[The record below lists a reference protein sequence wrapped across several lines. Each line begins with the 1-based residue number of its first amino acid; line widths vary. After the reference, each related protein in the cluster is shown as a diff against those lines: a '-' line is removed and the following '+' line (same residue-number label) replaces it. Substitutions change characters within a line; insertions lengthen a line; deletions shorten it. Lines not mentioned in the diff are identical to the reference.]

1 MRPTILKRVGQ
12 LLLALLALT
21 ARCALAEGPEAV
33 CDGAALEVSVTVAN
47 HWESDGR
54 FFYQYDVTAENRT
67 EQPVADW
74 SARIPSDAC
83 EVTQCWN
90 CDARFSDGAIA
101 VEPLG
106 YARRAEPGQA
116 VTGIG
121 MIVAYPAAQALPGA
135 AAEGDA
141 LLPPAQ
147 PEEGAA
153 AEGDALLPP
162 AQPEEGAAAEGDA
175 LLPSAQPEEDE
186 AAAVV
191 APAGRLFVSGGR
203 LVNAE
208 GQPVALRGV
217 STHGIG
223 WFPEYVNAD
232 AFRTLRDDYGV
243 NAIRIALYTEE
254 SGGYCTGGDR
264 QQLSRL
270 VAEGVACATELGMYA
285 IIDWHTLSDGDPN
298 RHADEA
304 EAFWREMAQA
314 YAGQDNV
321 LYEICNEPNGGTT
334 WASVRAYAQRIIPVI
349 REYDGDAVILVGTPN
364 WCQQLD
370 GPVGSPVDDD
380 NVMYTL
386 HFYATTHGQ
395 ALRDELERALDQG
408 LPVFISE
415 CSICEA
421 SGNGRVDYASADAWM
436 ALIRRRGLS
445 YVAWNLSNK
454 DEAAALIRSDC
465 EKRSGWTEAELSETG
480 KWFLLSGWAAGGE

>member
-1 MRPTILKRVGQ
+1 M
-12 LLLALLALT
+12 
-21 ARCALAEGPEAV
+21 
-33 CDGAALEVSVTVAN
+33 
-47 HWESDGR
+47 
-54 FFYQYDVTAENRT
+54 
-67 EQPVADW
+67 
-74 SARIPSDAC
+74 
-83 EVTQCWN
+83 
-90 CDARFSDGAIA
+90 
-101 VEPLG
+101 
-106 YARRAEPGQA
+106 
-116 VTGIG
+116 
-121 MIVAYPAAQALPGA
+121 
-135 AAEGDA
+135 
-141 LLPPAQ
+141 
-147 PEEGAA
+147 
-153 AEGDALLPP
+153 
-162 AQPEEGAAAEGDA
+162 
-175 LLPSAQPEEDE
+175 
-186 AAAVV
+186 
-191 APAGRLFVSGGR
+191 
-203 LVNAE
+203 VNAE

-386 HFYATTHGQ
+386 HFYAATHGQ

-480 KWFLLSGWAAGGE
+480 KWFLLSGRAAGGE

>member
-1 MRPTILKRVGQ
+1 MRPAFLKRVGQ
-12 LLLALLALT
+12 LLLALIALT
-21 ARCALAEGPEAV
+21 ARCALAEGPVAV
-33 CDGAALEVSVTVAN
+33 CDGDALEVSVSVVS

-90 CDARFSDGAIA
+90 CEARYADGAIA

-121 MIVAYPAAQALPGA
+121 MIVAYPVAQA
-135 AAEGDA
+135 E
-141 LLPPAQ
+141 AQ
-147 PEEGAA
+147 P
-153 AEGDALLPP
+153 
-162 AQPEEGAAAEGDA
+162 
-175 LLPSAQPEEDE
+175 LPSAQPEEDDE
-186 AAAVV
+186 PAAVV
-191 APAGRLFVSGGR
+191 APAGRLCVSGGR

-254 SGGYCTGGDR
+254 SGGYCTGGDQ
-264 QQLSRL
+264 QQLRAL

-304 EAFWREMAQA
+304 EAFWRDMAQV

-321 LYEICNEPNGGTT
+321 LYEICNEPNGQAT
-334 WASVRAYAQRIIPVI
+334 WEAVRAYAQRIIPVI

-364 WCQQLD
+364 WCQQLE

-386 HFYATTHGQ
+386 HFYAATHGQ
-395 ALRDELERALDQG
+395 ALRDELERALDSG

-421 SGNGRVDYASADAWM
+421 SGNGRVDDASADAWM

-480 KWFLLSGWAAGGE
+480 RWFLLSGRAAGGE

>member
-1 MRPTILKRVGQ
+1 MRTARIRKGVW

-21 ARCALAEGPEAV
+21 ARHALAEGPQAV
-33 CDGAALEVSVTVAN
+33 CDGDALRIFVTVAN
-47 HWESDGR
+47 RWESDGR

-67 EQPVADW
+67 EQPVEDW
-74 SARIPSDAC
+74 SARILSEAC
-83 EVTQCWN
+83 EVAQCWN
-90 CDARFSDGAIA
+90 CEAEFVDGAIL
-101 VEPLG
+101 VKPLG
-106 YARRAEPGQA
+106 YARRAEPGQSVA
-116 VTGIG
+116 GIG
-121 MIVAYPAAQALPGA
+121 MIVAYPSVQALPGA
-135 AAEGDA
+135 ETAAETDVPGA
-141 LLPPAQ
+141 RATAQ
-147 PEEGAA
+147 PGADGAA
-153 AEGDALLPP
+153 
-162 AQPEEGAAAEGDA
+162 
-175 LLPSAQPEEDE
+175 E
-186 AAAVV
+186 AAAPGAAEAAEAV
-191 APAGRLFVSGGR
+191 APGGRLSVSGGR

-254 SGGYCTGGDR
+254 YNGYCAGGDR
-264 QQLSRL
+264 QQLKQL
-270 VAEGVACATELGMYA
+270 VEQGVALATELGMYV

-304 EAFWREMAQA
+304 VEFWREMAQA

-321 LYEICNEPNGGTT
+321 LYEICNEPNGQTT
-334 WASVRAYAQRIIPVI
+334 WEAVRAYAEQIIPVI
-349 REYDGDAVILVGTPN
+349 REYDGEAVILVGTPN

-370 GPVGSPVDDD
+370 GPMQQPIDDA

-386 HFYATTHGQ
+386 HFYAATHGQ
-395 ALRDELERALDQG
+395 ALRDELERALDTG

-421 SGNGRVDYASADAWM
+421 SGDGRVDYASADAWL
-436 ALIRRRGLS
+436 ALIRRHGLS

-454 DEAAALIRSDC
+454 GEAAALIRSDC
-465 EKRSGWTEAELSETG
+465 AKRSGWTEAELSETG
-480 KWFLLSGWAAGGE
+480 KWFLLSGR

>member
-1 MRPTILKRVGQ
+1 MRSTILKRVGQ

-21 ARCALAEGPEAV
+21 ARCALAEGSEAV

-90 CDARFSDGAIA
+90 CEARFSDGAIA

-141 LLPPAQ
+141 LLPSAQ

-153 AEGDALLPP
+153 AEGDALLSP
-162 AQPEEGAAAEGDA
+162 
-175 LLPSAQPEEDE
+175 AQPEEDE

-270 VAEGVACATELGMYA
+270 VAEGVACAAELGMYA

-304 EAFWREMAQA
+304 EAFWREMAQT

-480 KWFLLSGWAAGGE
+480 KWFLLSGRAAGGE

>member
-1 MRPTILKRVGQ
+1 M
-12 LLLALLALT
+12 
-21 ARCALAEGPEAV
+21 
-33 CDGAALEVSVTVAN
+33 
-47 HWESDGR
+47 
-54 FFYQYDVTAENRT
+54 
-67 EQPVADW
+67 
-74 SARIPSDAC
+74 
-83 EVTQCWN
+83 
-90 CDARFSDGAIA
+90 
-101 VEPLG
+101 
-106 YARRAEPGQA
+106 
-116 VTGIG
+116 
-121 MIVAYPAAQALPGA
+121 
-135 AAEGDA
+135 
-141 LLPPAQ
+141 
-147 PEEGAA
+147 
-153 AEGDALLPP
+153 
-162 AQPEEGAAAEGDA
+162 
-175 LLPSAQPEEDE
+175 
-186 AAAVV
+186 
-191 APAGRLFVSGGR
+191 
-203 LVNAE
+203 VNAE

-480 KWFLLSGWAAGGE
+480 KWFLLSGRAAGGE

>member
-67 EQPVADW
+67 EQPVTDW

-90 CDARFSDGAIA
+90 CEARFSDGAIA

-121 MIVAYPAAQALPGA
+121 MIVAYPAAQALP
-135 AAEGDA
+135 
-141 LLPPAQ
+141 
-147 PEEGAA
+147 
-153 AEGDALLPP
+153 
-162 AQPEEGAAAEGDA
+162 GAAAEGDA

-223 WFPEYVNAD
+223 WFPEYVNVD

-264 QQLSRL
+264 KQLSRL

-480 KWFLLSGWAAGGE
+480 KWFLLSGRAAGGE

>member
-1 MRPTILKRVGQ
+1 MRSTILKRVGQ

-33 CDGAALEVSVTVAN
+33 CDGDALEVSVTVAN

-90 CDARFSDGAIA
+90 CEARFSDGAIA
-101 VEPLG
+101 VESLG

-141 LLPPAQ
+141 LLP
-147 PEEGAA
+147 
-153 AEGDALLPP
+153 
-162 AQPEEGAAAEGDA
+162 
-175 LLPSAQPEEDE
+175 SAQPEEDE
-186 AAAVV
+186 AVAVV

-223 WFPEYVNAD
+223 WFPEYVNAN

-264 QQLSRL
+264 KQLSRL

-304 EAFWREMAQA
+304 EAFWREMAQT

-364 WCQQLD
+364 WCQKLD

-386 HFYATTHGQ
+386 HFYAATHGQ

-480 KWFLLSGWAAGGE
+480 KWFLLSGRAAGGE

>member
-1 MRPTILKRVGQ
+1 MRSTILKRVGQ

-67 EQPVADW
+67 EQPVVDW

-90 CDARFSDGAIA
+90 CEARFSDGAIA

-141 LLPPAQ
+141 LLSP
-147 PEEGAA
+147 
-153 AEGDALLPP
+153 
-162 AQPEEGAAAEGDA
+162 
-175 LLPSAQPEEDE
+175 AQPEEDE
-186 AAAVV
+186 AVAVV
-191 APAGRLFVSGGR
+191 APAGRLFVSRGR

-480 KWFLLSGWAAGGE
+480 KWFLLSGRAAGGE

>member
-33 CDGAALEVSVTVAN
+33 CDGDALEVSVTVAN

-90 CDARFSDGAIA
+90 CEARFSDGAIA

-147 PEEGAA
+147 
-153 AEGDALLPP
+153 L
-162 AQPEEGAAAEGDA
+162 EEGAAAEGDA

-186 AAAVV
+186 AVAVV

-264 QQLSRL
+264 KQLSRL
-270 VAEGVACATELGMYA
+270 VAEGVACAAELGMYA

-386 HFYATTHGQ
+386 HFYAATHGQ

-465 EKRSGWTEAELSETG
+465 GKRSGWTEAELSETG
-480 KWFLLSGWAAGGE
+480 KWFLLSGRAAGGE

>member
-33 CDGAALEVSVTVAN
+33 CDGDALEVSVTVAN

-90 CDARFSDGAIA
+90 CEARFSDGAIA

-141 LLPPAQ
+141 LLPSAQ

-153 AEGDALLPP
+153 AEGDALLSP
-162 AQPEEGAAAEGDA
+162 
-175 LLPSAQPEEDE
+175 AQPEEDE

-270 VAEGVACATELGMYA
+270 VAEGVACAAELGMYA

-304 EAFWREMAQA
+304 EAFWREMAQT

-480 KWFLLSGWAAGGE
+480 KWFLLSGRAAGGE

>member
-33 CDGAALEVSVTVAN
+33 CDGDALEVSVTVAN

-90 CDARFSDGAIA
+90 CEARFSDGAIA

-121 MIVAYPAAQALPGA
+121 MIVAYPAAQALAGA

-141 LLPPAQ
+141 LLS
-147 PEEGAA
+147 
-153 AEGDALLPP
+153 
-162 AQPEEGAAAEGDA
+162 
-175 LLPSAQPEEDE
+175 SAQPEEDE
-186 AAAVV
+186 AMAVV

-386 HFYATTHGQ
+386 HFYAATHGQ

-465 EKRSGWTEAELSETG
+465 EKRSGWTEAELSEAG
-480 KWFLLSGWAAGGE
+480 KWFLLSGRAAGGE

>member
-67 EQPVADW
+67 EQPVVDW

-90 CDARFSDGAIA
+90 CEARFSDGAIA

-135 AAEGDA
+135 AAEVDA
-141 LLPPAQ
+141 LLPSAQ
-147 PEEGAA
+147 PDEGAA

-162 AQPEEGAAAEGDA
+162 AQPEE
-175 LLPSAQPEEDE
+175 DE
-186 AAAVV
+186 AVAVV

-386 HFYATTHGQ
+386 HFYAATHGQ

-480 KWFLLSGWAAGGE
+480 KWFLLSGRAAGGE

>member
-121 MIVAYPAAQALPGA
+121 MIVAYPAAQALP
-135 AAEGDA
+135 
-141 LLPPAQ
+141 
-147 PEEGAA
+147 GAA

>member
-1 MRPTILKRVGQ
+1 M
-12 LLLALLALT
+12 
-21 ARCALAEGPEAV
+21 
-33 CDGAALEVSVTVAN
+33 
-47 HWESDGR
+47 
-54 FFYQYDVTAENRT
+54 
-67 EQPVADW
+67 
-74 SARIPSDAC
+74 
-83 EVTQCWN
+83 
-90 CDARFSDGAIA
+90 
-101 VEPLG
+101 
-106 YARRAEPGQA
+106 
-116 VTGIG
+116 
-121 MIVAYPAAQALPGA
+121 
-135 AAEGDA
+135 
-141 LLPPAQ
+141 
-147 PEEGAA
+147 
-153 AEGDALLPP
+153 
-162 AQPEEGAAAEGDA
+162 
-175 LLPSAQPEEDE
+175 
-186 AAAVV
+186 
-191 APAGRLFVSGGR
+191 
-203 LVNAE
+203 VNAE

-386 HFYATTHGQ
+386 HFYAATHGQ

-465 EKRSGWTEAELSETG
+465 EKRSGWTEAELSEAG
-480 KWFLLSGWAAGGE
+480 KWFLLSGRAAGGE